1 MTASPRTPQQL
12 MEEHQGL
19 VRSLAWA
26 MRRSLPENVDLD
38 DLIGYGQVGLA
49 EAARDFDASLG
60 NQFSTFAY
68 YRIRGAMC
76 DGLSKLLWYSRAA
89 YQRMR
94 FQQLADDAVQEDVDN
109 PNSSELA
116 DASGN
121 TQWFSRMA
129 TSLAVVY
136 LATHGV
142 DGEDSARDV
151 FVDQATP
158 APDTVLE
165 DREAHT
171 LVRELIQTLAADEQQ
186 LMRATYFEGLT
197 LQEAGQRLGL
207 SKSWASRLH
216 ARALEQLG
224 RSLRTHG
231 IQHA

>member
-1 MTASPRTPQQL
+1 MSSELRSPQQL

-26 MRRSLPENVDLD
+26 MRRSLPKNVDLE
-38 DLIGYGQVGLA
+38 DLISYGQVGLA
-49 EAARDFDASLG
+49 EAARDFKPSLG

-76 DGLSKLLWYSRAA
+76 DGLSKLMWFSRAA

-94 FQQLADDAVQEDVDN
+94 CQQIADEVVQEDIAH
-109 PNSSELA
+109 PNESEA
-116 DASGN
+116 DGVAAN
-121 TQWFSRMA
+121 TQWLSRMS

-136 LATHGV
+136 IATQLGNDDDTGNLTV
-142 DGEDSARDV
+142 ADNAAVRPDLSA
-151 FVDQATP
+151 
-158 APDTVLE
+158 E
-165 DREAHT
+165 EREAHA
-171 LVRELIQTLAADEQQ
+171 LVRELILTLPDDARQ
-186 LMRATYFEGLT
+186 LLRSTYFDGLT
-197 LQEAGQRLGL
+197 IQEAGTRMGL

-231 IQHA
+231 IQSL

>member
-1 MTASPRTPQQL
+1 MTNPPRTPQQL
-12 MEEHQGL
+12 MEDHQGL

-26 MRRSLPENVDLD
+26 MRRSLPENVDIE
-38 DLIGYGQVGLA
+38 DLIGYGNVGLA
-49 EAARDFDASLG
+49 EAARDFNPGLG

-76 DGLSKLLWYSRAA
+76 DGLSKLLWYSRTA
-89 YQRMR
+89 YKRMK
-94 FQQLADDAVQEDVDN
+94 FQQLADNAVQEDVDR
-109 PNSSELA
+109 PNTSETA
-116 DASGN
+116 DAAGN
-121 TQWFSRMA
+121 TQWFSRMT

-158 APDTVLE
+158 APDAVLE
-165 DREAHT
+165 DREAHA
-171 LVRELIQTLAADEQQ
+171 LVRELIQTLPDNERQ
-186 LMRATYFEGLT
+186 LMQATYFEGVT

-224 RSLRTHG
+224 RGLRTHG
-231 IQHA
+231 IQNA